1 MKNVKLEGEF
11 LVEVSKQIDAIDGM
25 RKTIEDLSNTK
36 LQLEKIMW
44 KHIKKEYP
52 ELSDNCSISKIDIG
66 EVLIVDRMSD

>member
-1 MKNVKLEGEF
+1 MKNVKLQGEF

-66 EVLIVDRMSD
+66 EVLIVDRISD